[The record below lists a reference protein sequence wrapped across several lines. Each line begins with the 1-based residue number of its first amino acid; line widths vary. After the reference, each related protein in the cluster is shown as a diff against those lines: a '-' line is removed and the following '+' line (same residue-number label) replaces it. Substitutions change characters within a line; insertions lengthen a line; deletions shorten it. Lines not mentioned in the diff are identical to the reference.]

1 MSLAQLRKLPCAAW
15 RSAKAMSADAHE
27 AYGDREGHNYADH
40 LSDLVNNE
48 YGRQMGEKIA
58 AANPGAS
65 ESQLRDAITRE
76 AKNYMTSG
84 NYARPSDF
92 E

>member
-1 MSLAQLRKLPCAAW
+1 MTAMITAKHGAQTAE
-15 RSAKAMSADAHE
+15 MVADAHE

-40 LSDLVNNE
+40 LSDLVHNE

-65 ESQLRDAITRE
+65 ESQLRDAITGE
-76 AKNYMTSG
+76 AKNYMTGG
-84 NYARPSDF
+84 NHARPSDF

>member
-1 MSLAQLRKLPCAAW
+1 MV
-15 RSAKAMSADAHE
+15 ADAHE
-27 AYGDREGHNYADH
+27 AYGDREGPNHADH

-58 AANPGAS
+58 AVNPGAS
-65 ESQLRDAITRE
+65 ESQLRDAINRA
-76 AKNYMTSG
+76 AKSYMTSG
-84 NYARPSDF
+84 NHARPSDF

>member
-1 MSLAQLRKLPCAAW
+1 MIT
-15 RSAKAMSADAHE
+15 AKHGARTAKMVADAHE

-58 AANPGAS
+58 AANSGAS

-76 AKNYMTSG
+76 AKNYTPSG
-84 NYARPSDF
+84 NYARLSDF
-92 E
+92 G